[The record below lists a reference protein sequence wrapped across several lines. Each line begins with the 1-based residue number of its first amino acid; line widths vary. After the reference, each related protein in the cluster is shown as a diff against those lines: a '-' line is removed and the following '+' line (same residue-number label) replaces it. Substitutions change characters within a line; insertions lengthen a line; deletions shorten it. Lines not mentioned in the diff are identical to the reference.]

1 MRLFIACFCF
11 VFFSFNVASQQIGK
25 ENYVELQKFEIDL
38 QIFADSIINS
48 KDWITRFKADG
59 ELIKGLV
66 TCLKVPYSFNYKFD
80 SVRISKLYAPDSS
93 FRIFTW
99 QVMKDYSFYRQRGA
113 IQMKTKD
120 GSLKLFPLFDISD
133 FTNYPNDSIRDAN
146 RWIGAIY
153 YNIIAKTY
161 NNKTYYTLLGRDD
174 NNERTN
180 KKWIDIL
187 TFDEKGKP
195 QFGRNCFI
203 YPNDGIKPPQP
214 CYRFCLEFRKN
225 AGVKLQYDEKLDEII
240 FDHLISENNN
250 VEIKSSL
257 IPYGDYEGF
266 KWQNGKWYYT
276 AQPFEN
282 IETKEGSQTF
292 PKPFLEIEEKK
303 KKERKRF

>member
-1 MRLFIACFCF
+1 MRYFFAILILLGATIFTNAQKINSSNLKQLKNIEDSLKIA
-11 VFFSFNVASQQIGK
+11 S
-25 ENYVELQKFEIDL
+25 
-38 QIFADSIINS
+38 DSIINS
-48 KDWITRFKADG
+48 NDWVQRFKSDG

-66 TCLKVPYSFNYKFD
+66 AALKKPYSFNYHFD

-99 QVMKDYSFYRQRGA
+99 QVTKDLTFYRQRGA
-113 IQMKTKD
+113 IQMKTND
-120 GSLKLFPLFDISD
+120 GSLKLFPLFDVSD
-133 FTNYPNDSIRDAN
+133 FTNNPNDSIRDIN

-153 YNIIAKTY
+153 YQIILKTH
-161 NNKTYYTLLGRDD
+161 NEKKYYTLLGRDD

-187 TFDEKGKP
+187 TFDEAGKP

-225 AGVKLQYDEKLDEII
+225 AGVTLRYDEKLDEILM
-240 FDHLISENNN
+240 DHLISENND
-250 VEIKSSL
+250 VETKSSL

-266 KWQNGKWYYT
+266 RWQNGKWYYT
-276 AQPFEN
+276 AQPYDAVE
-282 IETKEGSQTF
+282 IDDKPKTF
-292 PKPFLEIEEKK
+292 PLPFLEKAEKK
-303 KKERKRF
+303 KRNRF